1 MCCSV
6 LQCVVVCCSVLQCV
20 AVCCSVLQCVAV
32 CCSVLQCVAVCCSV
46 LQCVAVCCS
55 VLQREQTTF
64 ESFACYF
71 NTSPHCKCFIWAR
84 GHVLQCIAVCLQCV
98 ANSVLQCVCS
108 VVLIVYCSVFAVCCS
123 VLQCVCSVLLMC
135 ILGVKC
141 SNVSSRCK
149 CDFSGKL
156 LLQHAAAYCN
166 TLQPFAAVCCS
177 AKLSY
182 AISACGRTK
191 LTLCVAVCCDVLQL
205 ETLFTWII
213 ALTVANLTI
222 KKRAGA
228 RSWLYA
234 APSTA

>member
-1 MCCSV
+1 VYCSV

-20 AVCCSVLQCVAV
+20 AVYCSVLQCVVV
-32 CCSVLQCVAVCCSV
+32 CCSASKRHSNPLPAISTRLLIVNV
-46 LQCVAVCCS
+46 
-55 VLQREQTTF
+55 
-64 ESFACYF
+64 
-71 NTSPHCKCFIWAR
+71 IWAR